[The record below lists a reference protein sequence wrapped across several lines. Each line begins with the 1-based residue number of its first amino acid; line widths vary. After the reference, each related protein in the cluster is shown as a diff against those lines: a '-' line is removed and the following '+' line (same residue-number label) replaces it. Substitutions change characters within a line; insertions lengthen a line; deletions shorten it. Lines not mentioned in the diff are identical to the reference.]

1 MIRIVHPVA
10 LIAINSITISRI
22 AKMISPTDSSNWEV
36 PDNGSKTKG
45 ECDNEK
51 TIFNNHIFSWF
62 TFNAES
68 TVNNHTQQDY

>member
-1 MIRIVHPVA
+1 
-10 LIAINSITISRI
+10 
-22 AKMISPTDSSNWEV
+22 MISPTDSSNWEV
-36 PDNGSKTKG
+36 PDNGYKTKG

-68 TVNNHTQQDY
+68 TINNHAQQDY